1 MFVTF
6 NFIFQNGIFPVINR
20 PTRVTKLSATV
31 IDHILTNTIID
42 SHIQSGIIKT
52 DISDH
57 FAVFYLIKTNLEQT
71 NIKRPSLK
79 GI

>member
-6 NFIFQNGIFPVINR
+6 FNFDIKNGIFPVINR
-20 PTRVTKLSATV
+20 PTRATKSSATV
-31 IDHILTNTIID
+31 IDHILTNTTID

-57 FAVFYLIKTNLEQT
+57 FAAFFN
-71 NIKRPSLK
+71 
-79 GI
+79 